1 MTNNDGVDVKL
12 ARIEVH
18 LAQLTEQIAR
28 MTTLLLGVDGKPG
41 LIVRVDRLEQG
52 EARRSK
58 FIWLA
63 LGASL
68 AALAKAAVS

>member
-1 MTNNDGVDVKL
+1 MENDGVDVKL

-18 LAQLTEQIAR
+18 LAQLTEQIGR

-41 LIVRVDRLEQG
+41 MVVRVDRLEQG

-58 FIWLA
+58 FVWLA
-63 LGASL
+63 LGAAL
-68 AALAKAAVS
+68 TALAKAVTL